1 VYFTPDDPTVVAPAP
16 LAAALSAER
25 SPLRGHLQVIVGS
38 TLFAAN
44 ASVSKVVLDAGIE
57 PARLTALR
65 CLGTALVLGVVL
77 GVTQPG
83 RLRIAWS
90 DVPTLIVLG
99 LSGAALIQWLYFV
112 AIDRLPVGIALLL
125 EFTGPLL
132 IALYSRVVLRHA
144 IARQVWL
151 ALAIA
156 LAGLALVAQVWHD
169 AGLDP
174 VGVAAGLAAAACLA
188 TFYLLG
194 QRTVEQRD
202 PLNLAFW
209 MFAVAAVFWSIV
221 QPWWNF
227 DAGSLAERTSLLG
240 RLDGFDVPVWVP
252 LAWVVVLGTLV
263 PYAFNV
269 AALRHIS
276 ATAAGVIGMIEPVT
290 AAAVAWL
297 WLDQVLTPIQL
308 AGGALVLLAVTLV
321 QTAHQPLPTLDL
333 PSDVSTPAIPDV
345 ALVPVTD

>member
-1 VYFTPDDPTVVAPAP
+1 MGA
-16 LAAALSAER
+16 
-25 SPLRGHLQVIVGS
+25 

-65 CLGTALVLGVVL
+65 CLGAALVLGLVL
-77 GVTQPG
+77 AVTQPG
-83 RLRIAWS
+83 RLKISWRDLPVLA
-90 DVPTLIVLG
+90 VLG
-99 LSGAALIQWLYFV
+99 LCGAALIQWLYFV

-132 IALYSRVVLRHA
+132 IALYTRVVLRHA

-151 ALAIA
+151 ALGIA
-156 LAGLALVAQVWHD
+156 LAGLAMVAQVWRD

-194 QRTVEQRD
+194 QHTVERRD

-209 MFAVAAVFWSIV
+209 MFAFAAVFWSV
-221 QPWWNF
+221 LQPWWRF
-227 DAGSLAERTSLLG
+227 DAGVLAERTSLLG
-240 RLDGFDVPVWVP
+240 RLDGLDVPVWVA
-252 LAWVVVLGTLV
+252 LAWVVVLGTLA
-263 PYAFNV
+263 PYALEV
-269 AALRHIS
+269 AALRHLP
-276 ATAAGVIGMIEPVT
+276 ATTTGIIGMIEPVV

-297 WLDQVLTPIQL
+297 WLEQVLDGTQL
-308 AGGALVLLAVTLV
+308 AGGALVLLGVGLV
-321 QTAHQPLPTLDL
+321 QTARPPTA
-333 PSDVSTPAIPDV
+333 PSAPEVPDRVSIPPDPAADALIP
-345 ALVPVTD
+345 